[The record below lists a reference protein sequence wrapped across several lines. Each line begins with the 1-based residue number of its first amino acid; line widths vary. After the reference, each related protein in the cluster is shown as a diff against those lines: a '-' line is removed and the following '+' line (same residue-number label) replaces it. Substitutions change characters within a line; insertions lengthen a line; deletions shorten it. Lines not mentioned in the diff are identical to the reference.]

1 MSELLKLFALT
12 ADQARAM
19 AAESVA
25 GAPIEVE
32 GVTLIPISKLSCGF
46 AGGGSDRARA
56 PAKGADGLLGGAS
69 VKVTRTPVSFLAVCN
84 GQVQLLHADEE
95 AVKKNALV
103 SALLPLVSQLK
114 EKFAKPK
121 ADDMPTPQEVE

>member
-46 AGGGSDRARA
+46 AGGGSDRA

-84 GQVQLLHADEE
+84 GQVQLLHADDE
-95 AVKKNALV
+95 AVKKNGLV

-121 ADDMPTPQEVE
+121 ADDMPTPQEAE

>member
-25 GAPIEVE
+25 GAPLEVE

-46 AGGGSDRARA
+46 AGGGSDRA

-84 GQVQLLHADEE
+84 GHVQLLHADEE
-95 AVKKNALV
+95 AVKKNGLV

-121 ADDMPTPQEVE
+121 ADDMPAPQEAE

>member
-46 AGGGSDRARA
+46 AGGGSDRT

-69 VKVTRTPVSFLAVCN
+69 VKVTRTPVSFLSVCN

-95 AVKKNALV
+95 AVKKNGLV

-121 ADDMPTPQEVE
+121 ADDMPAPQEAE